1 MVFQNFF
8 VASGLLGDR
17 GSLTLTFPG
26 PSATLE
32 LWRSSSEFCAI
43 RSNPIRNSW
52 VWVWYNRF
60 RVKRLHVKNMLLR
73 LGPDFETQMKAADWV
88 LKAHTHLLLRIKMK
102 AKLISWFVVSG
113 YGIWSGICML
123 QESQSVFIRVLG
135 MGYTYSE
142 FLVSL

>member
-32 LWRSSSEFCAI
+32 
-43 RSNPIRNSW
+43 
-52 VWVWYNRF
+52 
-60 RVKRLHVKNMLLR
+60 VKRLHVKNMLLR

-142 FLVSL
+142 FLVSLQLSEFPVAGC

>member
-32 LWRSSSEFCAI
+32 LWRSSDLGFI
-43 RSNPIRNSW
+43 K
-52 VWVWYNRF
+52 
-60 RVKRLHVKNMLLR
+60 VKRLHVKNMLLR

-142 FLVSL
+142 FLVSLQLSEFPVAGC